1 MKNLNST
8 DEGIDKQNINR
19 ENDQIDTTEL
29 MYLREQLTN
38 NNKKANKTI
47 IVSAPVRVSNKRP
60 TGHDGHLSTIAAF

>member
-1 MKNLNST
+1 
-8 DEGIDKQNINR
+8 
-19 ENDQIDTTEL
+19 

-60 TGHDGHLSTIAAF
+60 TGHDGHLSTIAAFQAAFRRLNPDLRLS